1 MPCAGAGL
9 AARPGGG
16 DPPRGGAAA
25 TDSGPA
31 AAPDPARFDAARD
44 GLAALVGLAAS
55 EVLCGRLRR
64 AAPLIAAAPA
74 ASLAAP
80 GLDDPFWAALID
92 AVTVQETRLFRT
104 APQLLAL
111 AALAFPALAV
121 PGRPLR
127 ILSAG
132 CATGEEAWSL
142 AALAAEAGL
151 PARILG
157 LDLCRPALARAASG
171 WFEPGPPDP
180 LREVPE
186 AYRGHFPT
194 GPDGAPRAR
203 PGDAVAVGFARANLC
218 ALAPVDPSPGAPPET
233 SEQDIILCRNVL
245 IYLTQAAR
253 EAVLRGLC
261 ARLAPGGA
269 LLLGATDLPP
279 SGLGLAL
286 WDAAQPSLWR
296 RA

>member
-1 MPCAGAGL
+1 MPCAGADPAAWPEGEGASPAESGTCGPVPAGDAAAARLHQAREGL
-9 AARPGGG
+9 AH
-16 DPPRGGAAA
+16 
-25 TDSGPA
+25 
-31 AAPDPARFDAARD
+31 
-44 GLAALVGLAAS
+44 LVGLAWS
-55 EVLCGRLRR
+55 EVLAGRLRR
-64 AAPLIAAAPA
+64 AAPLLAAAPA
-74 ASLAAP
+74 DRLRRPA
-80 GLDDPFWAALID
+80 LDDPFWAALID

-171 WFEPGPPDP
+171 RFEPGPPDP

-186 AYRGHFPT
+186 AYRPYFPADAAGT
-194 GPDGAPRAR
+194 LCAR
-203 PGDAVAVGFARANLC
+203 PGEAVAVSFARANLC
-218 ALAPVDPSPGAPPET
+218 VLAPPDAAPAAPPEAA
-233 SEQDIILCRNVL
+233 EQDIILCRNVL
-245 IYLTQAAR
+245 IYLTPDAR
-253 EAVLRGLC
+253 AAVLRGLC

-269 LLLGATDLPP
+269 RCCSAPP
-279 SGLGLAL
+279 TCRRPGLACG
-286 WDAAQPSLWR
+286 WDTAQPSLWR

>member
-1 MPCAGAGL
+1 MPCAGA
-9 AARPGGG
+9 
-16 DPPRGGAAA
+16 
-25 TDSGPA
+25 
-31 AAPDPARFDAARD
+31 DPAGWAERGADSASAPSRLALARD

-64 AAPLIAAAPA
+64 AAPLIEAAPA

-80 GLDDPFWAALID
+80 ALDDPFWAALID

-142 AALAAEAGL
+142 AALAAQAGL

-171 WFEPGPPDP
+171 RFEPGPPDP
-180 LREVPE
+180 LREVPD
-186 AYRGHFPT
+186 AYRGYFPA
-194 GPDGAPRAR
+194 DAAGALEAR
-203 PGDAVAVGFARANLC
+203 PGEAVSVRFARANLC
-218 ALAPVDPSPGAPPET
+218 TLAPADPSPAAPPEA

-245 IYLTQAAR
+245 IYLTRPAR
-253 EAVLRGLC
+253 DAVLRGLC

-279 SGLGLAL
+279 AGLGLAL